1 MEEANIEN
9 NNKNYNCSWIRY
21 FCFWCYDKNKG
32 RGDEINLQMDYEEE
46 DELINGVSSLFP
58 NKYIR
63 EDEKNHIK
71 ITSNDITN
79 YLNELSQQKFKSE
92 YDEENLKLSILNEN
106 ELSDN
111 TPVIRSKI
119 VINKSSLTKN
129 IIILGELIMPML
141 IPEHK
146 LKFDKNFQ
154 KFDIIKKI
162 H

>member
-1 MEEANIEN
+1 M
-9 NNKNYNCSWIRY
+9 IRY
-21 FCFWCYDKNKG
+21 FCCWCYDKNKG

-79 YLNELSQQKFKSE
+79 YLNELSQQKIKSE

-119 VINKSSLTKN
+119 VINKSSFTKN
-129 IIILGELIMPML
+129 ILILGELMMPLL

-146 LKFDKNFQ
+146 LKFDKNLQ
-154 KFDIIKKI
+154 KNLI
-162 H
+162 